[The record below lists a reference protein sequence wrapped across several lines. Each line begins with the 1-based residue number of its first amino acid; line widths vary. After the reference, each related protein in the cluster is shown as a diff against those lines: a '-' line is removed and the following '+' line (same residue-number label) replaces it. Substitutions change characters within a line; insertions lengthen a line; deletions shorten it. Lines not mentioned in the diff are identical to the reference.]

1 MADLTKKYR
10 LIWDISTGYI
20 QNDYQKDWS
29 NTISKI
35 VNPINI
41 ELLESDNYQDIL
53 DKISVEGLTE
63 DPSTFK
69 E

>member
-20 QNDYQKDWS
+20 QNDYQKDWT
-29 NTISKI
+29 NTITKI
-35 VNPINI
+35 VNPVNI

-53 DKISVEGLTE
+53 DRIASDGLAL
-63 DPSTFK
+63 DPSINN
-69 E
+69 